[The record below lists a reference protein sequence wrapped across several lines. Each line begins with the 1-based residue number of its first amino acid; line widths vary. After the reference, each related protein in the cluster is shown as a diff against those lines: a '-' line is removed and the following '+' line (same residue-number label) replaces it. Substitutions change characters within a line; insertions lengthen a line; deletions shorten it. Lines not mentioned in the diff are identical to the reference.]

1 MRPRMRARSGI
12 LDPIVRSHFGSS
24 LKHCSSRSTKMSFQ
38 VGVYCYPVEAFVYFR
53 VFPETTVA
61 EVRNSGPNI

>member
-1 MRPRMRARSGI
+1 
-12 LDPIVRSHFGSS
+12 
-24 LKHCSSRSTKMSFQ
+24 MSFQ
-38 VGVYCYPVEAFVYFR
+38 VGVYCYPVEAFVYFL